1 MVDDIIGKVLEIA
14 DFTKVIEDKPKTIAN
29 PVKIENKPQPNDN
42 VVYKS
47 DEEYFKI
54 GLEEDPNL
62 NDWYN
67 GINLHYNSTSEEQ
80 LAIFNKIMYWTN
92 NNANL
97 ALELYQN
104 SPHYNML
111 DLKHKEKWQRDDYRN
126 GLLVKANQSTTARD
140 KDYEFQMEQNK
151 RHLTSAS
158 ILQNGKTDF
167 NDIELSTIFA
177 DYIKDRCVHV
187 SDQNCWLYYNGK
199 VWQEGTKFVQNELKK
214 FIRFLETNVKK
225 LPKKH
230 RKAYL
235 QMVKKLT
242 TYTKRKNI
250 IEDTKSEFNFQR
262 EDFDKQTELINL
274 KNGTYNLK
282 TGELQEFNPN
292 DKMTLIANCNYNPD
306 ADQTVWLQFI
316 NEIFQNN
323 QDLIEYVQRVCGYLL
338 YFRPIEECVFF
349 LIGYKTRNGKSTFIE
364 AIKTAF
370 GTYACSANANS
381 FAQKNFVNSSG
392 ASEDIARLKG
402 VRLVVV
408 SELPKNMVMDSA
420 LLKTMTGGDTITAR
434 KLYQSSFEFVPV
446 FKLVY
451 NTNHLPTINDDSV
464 FRSNR
469 IRIIPFERHFSKSE
483 QNKELKSILKQQ
495 ENLDA
500 IFLWMLE
507 GLKKYQTYGLNESD
521 NLQELID
528 SYRDRFDKI
537 KDFFESYFDKDDN
550 AKETLSTV
558 YPIYCSWC
566 KKNSYQPLGKSK
578 FKTELQE
585 RNLILDTATIDGKTE
600 RNVIIGY
607 KYNSDYALCD
617 LPF

>member
-1 MVDDIIGKVLEIA
+1 M
-14 DFTKVIEDKPKTIAN
+14 
-29 PVKIENKPQPNDN
+29 
-42 VVYKS
+42 
-47 DEEYFKI
+47 
-54 GLEEDPNL
+54 
-62 NDWYN
+62 
-67 GINLHYNSTSEEQ
+67 
-80 LAIFNKIMYWTN
+80 
-92 NNANL
+92 
-97 ALELYQN
+97 
-104 SPHYNML
+104 
-111 DLKHKEKWQRDDYRN
+111 
-126 GLLVKANQSTTARD
+126 
-140 KDYEFQMEQNK
+140 
-151 RHLTSAS
+151 
-158 ILQNGKTDF
+158 
-167 NDIELSTIFA
+167 
-177 DYIKDRCVHV
+177 
-187 SDQNCWLYYNGK
+187 
-199 VWQEGTKFVQNELKK
+199 QNELKK

-451 NTNHLPTINDDSV
+451 NT
-464 FRSNR
+464 
-469 IRIIPFERHFSKSE
+469 RH
-483 QNKELKSILKQQ
+483 I
-495 ENLDA
+495 
-500 IFLWMLE
+500 
-507 GLKKYQTYGLNESD
+507 
-521 NLQELID
+521 
-528 SYRDRFDKI
+528 
-537 KDFFESYFDKDDN
+537 
-550 AKETLSTV
+550 
-558 YPIYCSWC
+558 
-566 KKNSYQPLGKSK
+566 
-578 FKTELQE
+578 
-585 RNLILDTATIDGKTE
+585 AT
-600 RNVIIGY
+600 
-607 KYNSDYALCD
+607 SS
-617 LPF
+617 